1 MSSPQTNPRD
11 QSALESTAILRRR
24 ASSTAR
30 AHPIENADTEPDDG
44 AFVVSL
50 FVVSL
55 TDTLTAALAAASR
68 EDLVRFAEP
77 WSKTDELQ

>member
-30 AHPIENADTEPDDG
+30 AHPIENADAEPDDG
-44 AFVVSL
+44 A